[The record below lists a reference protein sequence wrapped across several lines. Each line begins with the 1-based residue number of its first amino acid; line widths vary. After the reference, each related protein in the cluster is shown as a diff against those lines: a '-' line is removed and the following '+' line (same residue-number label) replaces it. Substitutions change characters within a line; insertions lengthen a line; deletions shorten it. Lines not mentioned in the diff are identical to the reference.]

1 MLGGR
6 LLTGVLAF
14 CNWVT
19 HFALLNLLWIVGTLM
34 GGIVLGLAP
43 STVAMY
49 TVSRKQARGEEN
61 VRLAKTF
68 FSTYRKE
75 FFRANGLALI
85 LTVAGWLCF
94 YDLQFFQQ
102 MEGPLYTFLTYVA
115 MAACLTFIILL
126 VYILPVYVHYD
137 LKLMQMMK
145 QALFIG
151 FLKPSNL
158 ILMIIT
164 SLSTYYF
171 FISFPGFIPLFGF
184 TIFAHLNMWMGLKC
198 FETIEEIKLESDS
211 EAA

>member
-19 HFALLNLLWIVGTLM
+19 HFALLNLLWIAGTLM
-34 GGIVLGLAP
+34 GGIVLGIAP

-49 TVSRKQARGEEN
+49 TVTRKQVMGDDN
-61 VRLAKTF
+61 VPLTRTF
-68 FSTYRKE
+68 FSAYRQE
-75 FFRANGLALI
+75 FFRANGAALI
-85 LTVAGWLCF
+85 LTVIGWLCF
-94 YDLQFFQQ
+94 YDLHFFRQ
-102 MEGPLYTFLTYVA
+102 MEGTIYVFLTYVL

-126 VYILPVYVHYD
+126 TYFLPVYVHYN
-137 LKLMQMMK
+137 LKLKQIFK
-145 QALFIG
+145 QALLIG

-158 ILMIIT
+158 ILMIVT

-184 TIFAHLNMWMGLKC
+184 TIFAHLNMWIGLKC
-198 FETIEEIKLESDS
+198 FETIEEIKLESN
-211 EAA
+211 AA